1 MVDDAAFDAD
11 LVRRARAARAAGD
24 DEHARRL
31 AAELWGRY
39 ESRARIASRRVA
51 RGAEVDEVF
60 GNLQLRFVL
69 WVYNRDQEPRHMG
82 GLISQMATW
91 AYGDVQRAEA
101 RQPVTVEEIDRTP
114 YEDGALDLVLDR
126 DEIARLVPV
135 LSDRERVVVERMLED
150 APDAEVAA
158 ELHGDLV
165 VLQRREMARADFLG
179 DAEREALQFRS
190 RNRLGND
197 AHLVRFLAGEILAD
211 QRDMGELLHRQA
223 AVQQSR
229 SHKLAEGA
237 AQDFRHAEQR
247 VVGGVNEVVAVHDAE
262 RAAEAIAMYLR
273 DHDAREI
280 ADGFRQLN
288 RRGRTVPVQQPA
300 VGHIAQEGQVEAR

>member
-82 GLISQMATW
+82 GLISQMAKW

-114 YEDGALDLVLDR
+114 YEDDDLARVLDR

-135 LSDRERVVVERMLED
+135 CRSLRMTRTPKLSPSPSGHLAGRGSGIFSTASSKRTPSWLFS
-150 APDAEVAA
+150 P
-158 ELHGDLV
+158 
-165 VLQRREMARADFLG
+165 ARAPPL
-179 DAEREALQFRS
+179 S
-190 RNRLGND
+190 
-197 AHLVRFLAGEILAD
+197 
-211 QRDMGELLHRQA
+211 
-223 AVQQSR
+223 
-229 SHKLAEGA
+229 
-237 AQDFRHAEQR
+237 
-247 VVGGVNEVVAVHDAE
+247 
-262 RAAEAIAMYLR
+262 
-273 DHDAREI
+273 
-280 ADGFRQLN
+280 
-288 RRGRTVPVQQPA
+288 
-300 VGHIAQEGQVEAR
+300 

>member
-39 ESRARIASRRVA
+39 EGRARIASRRVA

-135 LSDRERVVVERMLED
+135 LSYRERVVVERMLED
-150 APDAEVAA
+150 ASDAEVAA
-158 ELHGDLV
+158 ELGVEPNNLH
-165 VLQRREMARADFLG
+165 QIRWRAM
-179 DAEREALQFRS
+179 
-190 RNRLGND
+190 NRL
-197 AHLVRFLAGEILAD
+197 R
-211 QRDMGELLHRQA
+211 A
-223 AVQQSR
+223 A
-229 SHKLAEGA
+229 
-237 AQDFRHAEQR
+237 AEQ
-247 VVGGVNEVVAVHDAE
+247 AE
-262 RAAEAIAMYLR
+262 S
-273 DHDAREI
+273 
-280 ADGFRQLN
+280 G
-288 RRGRTVPVQQPA
+288 T
-300 VGHIAQEGQVEAR
+300 